1 MRAASTTSACPRTTP
16 RTRRDCQRQGYR
28 AYKIHPYFAWDPAT
42 RRPTLPK
49 PAPVDWD
56 IEICR
61 AVRDAV
67 GDDMVLMFDPW
78 GAYYSYA
85 DALRVGRELERLG
98 FYWYEHPMPEHRVEQ
113 YVKLADELDDP
124 DLLTGD
130 RRRRDLHPGR
140 LDSAPRVG
148 HQSHRCAARRHHR
161 RR

>member
-1 MRAASTTSACPRTTP
+1 MSFRPGAHLATVMGGQAARE
-16 RTRRDCQRQGYR
+16 RRLDGYR

-42 RRPTLPK
+42 RMPTLPK

-78 GAYYSYA
+78 GAYNYA

-98 FYWYEHPMPEHRVEQ
+98 FYWYEHPMPEHRSAL
-113 YVKLADELDDP
+113 YVQLAEELTIP
-124 DLLTGD
+124 ICSPEIAEGGIFTRATGFFVTHPTSVALTC
-130 RRRRDLHPGR
+130 
-140 LDSAPRVG
+140 
-148 HQSHRCAARRHHR
+148 CAAGSPAR
-161 RR
+161 